1 MTHQEAAWQHRPDI
15 EQVEFERAHP
25 YPFETILGDTRTT
38 SDTPDARADR
48 SRLIWF
54 AFAVALS
61 MLVLF

>member
-25 YPFETILGDTRTT
+25 YPFAIVTGKASAT